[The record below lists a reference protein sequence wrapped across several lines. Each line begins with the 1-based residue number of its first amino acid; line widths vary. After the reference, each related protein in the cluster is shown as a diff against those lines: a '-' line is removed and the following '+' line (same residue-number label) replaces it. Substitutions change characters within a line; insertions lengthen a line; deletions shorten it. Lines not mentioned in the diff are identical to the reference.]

1 MSYLTKD
8 YEISVWEDEWSG
20 TAGFTEKKLAVIGSN
35 TMTSQARVFS
45 PQFVKNTNGTKTLT
59 FKLYKKFI
67 DNVTGEKVHNPFY
80 DYLIAE
86 RKVKLKYKGEWHDFL
101 VKSIA
106 ENSAD
111 YLYTYQLEDAF
122 VHELSRNGFD
132 VIFDEKLNN
141 NIGTARELGS
151 AALQGTD
158 WTVESDLIIQTSE
171 ESLVYVQLPDIG
183 TMTSAIKI
191 LDSANMTETDV
202 DFSPGLTALA
212 FYSSCTSKPRR
223 FQFIYSNAHGAINSP
238 YPKNSDRVITLADCQ
253 YYIDMSPDDYEQV
266 EGTNFYLP
274 KNWTL
279 KTGIGASTGDS
290 TPVSHLYRGARY
302 NYGQCGHY
310 HPGLDRYVTEWVD
323 SLGNGDI

>member
-20 TAGFTEKKLAVIGSN
+20 TTGFTEKKLAVIGSN

-45 PQFVKNTNGTKTLT
+45 PQLVKNTNGTKTLT

-67 DNVTGEKVHNPFY
+67 DNVTGEKIQNPFY

-101 VKSIA
+101 VKNIT

-111 YLYTYQLEDAF
+111 YLYTYQMEDAF
-122 VHELSRNGFD
+122 VHELSRNGYD
-132 VIFDEKLNN
+132 VIFDEKTNN

-151 AALQGTD
+151 AALQGTG

-171 ESLVYVQLPDIG
+171 ESLVYVELPAVG
-183 TMTSAIKI
+183 TMTNAVNI

-202 DFSPGLTALA
+202 DFAPGLTVLA

-223 FQFIYSNAHGAINSP
+223 FQFIYSNTHGTIDSP
-238 YPKNSDRVITLADCQ
+238 YPKNSDRVITLADC
-253 YYIDMSPDDYEQV
+253 
-266 EGTNFYLP
+266 
-274 KNWTL
+274 
-279 KTGIGASTGDS
+279 
-290 TPVSHLYRGARY
+290 
-302 NYGQCGHY
+302 
-310 HPGLDRYVTEWVD
+310 
-323 SLGNGDI
+323 